1 MSYSIPCQVTLCHFD
16 KCPGAVDFAGDL
28 PHTTFVQTK
37 RTIMWSEIQDM
48 PGEIF
53 DFDAWIEEASS
64 DPEFIAQCEKNNA
77 EFDIEVSQLF

>member
-1 MSYSIPCQVTLCHFD
+1 MGSLWRWLCHFD
-16 KCPGAVDFAGDL
+16 RCPQAVDFAADL

-37 RTIMWSEIQDM
+37 RTNMWEEIADM

-53 DFDAWIEEASS
+53 DFDAWIEEAAS

-77 EFDIEVSQLF
+77 EFDREVSQLS